1 MSAEPS
7 RRNYL
12 LYDHQD
18 GVCAVGALPDGEEHM
33 RAYPQDV
40 RATIFNSV

>member
-12 LYDHQD
+12 LYDHQ
-18 GVCAVGALPDGEEHM
+18 GSASAVGALPDGEEHM

-40 RATIFNSV
+40 RATNFNSV

>member
-1 MSAEPS
+1 MAAEPS
-7 RRNYL
+7 RRKYL
-12 LYDHQD
+12 LCDHQD